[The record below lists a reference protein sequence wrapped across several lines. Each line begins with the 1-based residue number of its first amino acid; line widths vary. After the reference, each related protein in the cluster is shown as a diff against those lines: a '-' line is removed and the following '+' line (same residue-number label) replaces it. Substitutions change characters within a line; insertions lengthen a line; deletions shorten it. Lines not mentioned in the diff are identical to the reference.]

1 MKIQKNMIQPALFG
15 AALFAAGLLF
25 AAPSARA
32 QLTDADTA
40 MSAMSPTNFM
50 YEAAQGGM
58 TEIKLGEI
66 AEKKG
71 TTDAVR
77 DCGTMMVKDHTAI
90 SEDLKSLAGQKGV
103 TLPPA
108 LDKKHQE
115 LVDKLSG
122 LPGSEFDDEYLIEMS
137 RAHERDER
145 AFKKEL
151 AATSDPTEQAFLTKT
166 IPVITAHLKHIT
178 GLQKTAVGSTSPQQ
192 K

>member
-1 MKIQKNMIQPALFG
+1 MKTTKSIIRPALFG
-15 AALFAAGLLF
+15 AALVAAGLLL
-25 AAPSARA
+25 AVPGARA
-32 QLTDADTA
+32 QLAEADTA
-40 MSAMSPTNFM
+40 RSAMSPTNFM

-58 TEIKLGEI
+58 TEVKLGEI

-71 TTDAVR
+71 TTDAVK

-90 SEDLKSLAGQKGV
+90 GEDLKTLAGQQGV
-103 TLPPA
+103 TLPPG

-151 AATSDPTEQAFLTKT
+151 AITTDPNEQAFLTKT